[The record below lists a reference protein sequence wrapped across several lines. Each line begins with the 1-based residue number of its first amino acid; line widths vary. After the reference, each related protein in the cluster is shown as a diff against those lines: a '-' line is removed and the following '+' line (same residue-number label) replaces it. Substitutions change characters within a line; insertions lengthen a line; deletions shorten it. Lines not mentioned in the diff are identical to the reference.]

1 VSVNAAFEALIG
13 NIAGDARLKE
23 PMSRHTSWRIGGPAA
38 LFVVADTLG
47 DLNRITATLL
57 DEDVPFTVVGKGTNL
72 LVADAGYDG
81 AVVVL
86 GKEFKRHE
94 IDGEHIRAG
103 AGAML
108 AAMVQDA
115 FKEGLEGLAFAVGIP
130 GTFGGALAMNAGA
143 QDVWIGAITESV
155 TIYVPGE
162 GLRRLRGAE
171 VPWAYRSSGL
181 DRLGIIVEG
190 EVRVSEGDPVRI
202 RAEMERYFKNRKAS
216 QPLSQP
222 NAGSVFR
229 NPEGDSAGRLIE
241 ACGLKGLAVGGAAVS
256 EKHANFI
263 VNEGGATAADVVIL
277 MRQVSEA
284 VKRDHGIEL
293 RPEIRFLGRFEEA

>member
-1 VSVNAAFEALIG
+1 MSVNAAFQALIG
-13 NIAGDARLKE
+13 NISGDARLKE

-38 LFVVADTLG
+38 LFLVADTLG
-47 DLNRITATLL
+47 DLHRITGTLL

-86 GKEFKRHE
+86 GKEFKRHV
-94 IDGEHIRAG
+94 IDGEHVRAG

-108 AAMVQDA
+108 AAIVQDA
-115 FKEGLEGLAFAVGIP
+115 FKAGLSGLAFAVGIP

-143 QDVWIGAITESV
+143 QQVWIGSITESV
-155 TIYVPGE
+155 TIFIPGE

-171 VPWAYRSSGL
+171 IPWDYRSSGL

-190 EVRVSEGDPVRI
+190 ELRVKEGDPVKI
-202 RAEMERYFKNRKAS
+202 RAEMERYFKHRKSS
-216 QPLSQP
+216 QPLSKP

-229 NPEGDSAGRLIE
+229 NPDGDSAGRLIE
-241 ACGLKGLAVGGAAVS
+241 ASGMKGRRVGGAAIS
-256 EKHANFI
+256 DKHANFI
-263 VNEGGATAADVVIL
+263 VNEGDATAADVVNL

-284 VKRDHGIEL
+284 VSQDHGVEL

>member
-1 VSVNAAFEALIG
+1 VSVNAAFQALLG

-38 LFVVADTLG
+38 LFVVADTLA
-47 DLNRITATLL
+47 DLNRITSTML

-72 LVADAGYDG
+72 LVADAGYEG

-108 AAMVQDA
+108 AALVQDA

-143 QDVWIGAITESV
+143 QDVWIGAVTESV

-171 VPWAYRSSGL
+171 VPWAYRASGL

-190 EVRVSEGDPVRI
+190 ELRVSEGDPVRI

-229 NPEGDSAGRLIE
+229 NPDGDSAGRLIE

-263 VNEGGATAADVVIL
+263 VNEGGATAADVVTL

-284 VKRDHGIEL
+284 VKRDHGVEL